1 MGLYFL
7 QCGNKQQARAI
18 IAAKTGGHAQTCT
31 KTMFMPL
38 N

>member
-18 IAAKTGGHAQTCT
+18 IAAKTGGRAQKCA
-31 KTMFMPL
+31 KTTFML
-38 N
+38 LD